1 MQNFN
6 RNEVNAPATLFND
19 RSEPGRR
26 ALLGI
31 FENNLSSIE
40 QVRVRMSKYAV
51 KEQDLQEALLS
62 LFRKRCAF
70 CEAEVSTAPYRFRPP
85 EEAGPTSS
93 VAPEFAELSHL
104 YYTWLVNDWANIY
117 ASCDEC
123 RPIEQS
129 IFPIRSG
136 RRMPLP
142 KREQVIAY
150 VRSPS
155 GLWPYPAS
163 EMQVFLD
170 PCGDEDF
177 RRNLAAAP
185 DGQLFG
191 LTDRGDATVKHF
203 KLDRSALI
211 QQRCKAFHGYYNNML
226 DMANPGYADV
236 GPFRFNEMEF
246 GGSWF
251 LLLYQL
257 ARRIGSGS
265 RRIGSGSSTALRLT
279 PRTIRD
285 YFAQRI
291 ESANFKKQL
300 NDAWVSF
307 DSAALR
313 RPDRRRRV
321 AMRGRARPISFR
333 LQCFKSVEDLSL
345 EMMDRS
351 EPIQNV
357 VGIAALVEEAARE
370 VGSETFSPALMILGE
385 NAVGKSSILEAIA
398 LILAGNAARSV
409 MDLPATSFMLDPD
422 LLGGKGPLQISTI
435 SAVFEDKREL
445 SIEITARGVKGDEDE
460 NKDQIPVFAYGAF
473 RMFADLDT
481 RPDPSSAVIS
491 IFRPDH
497 ALPNPEKWLVKISD
511 TALFS
516 EVRRAL
522 NCILAIDQEYDGIR
536 VEGKHCFLVT
546 TNIAPG
552 GQQIEMKTPLGFV
565 SSGFRS
571 VLSMACHVIRG
582 LVEAQDASSASLAN
596 ERAVVLI
603 DEVEAHLHPRWKM
616 RVVRGLRAALPGVTF
631 IMTTHDPLCLRGL
644 SAGELVVLR
653 RVFRADPKATIPS
666 TIEQL
671 ENLPAVSALTVEQL
685 LTSDFF
691 DLFSTD
697 EGAMEIT
704 LARAGDLLA
713 AETYGLQTSDGD
725 LTGLKRSIGEQ
736 IARALPIGSTEIER
750 LVQEAVEEFLLKR
763 SAAHASERQKIR
775 EATRNRIVEILSR
788 Y

>member
-1 MQNFN
+1 VQNFD
-6 RNEVNAPATLFND
+6 RNAVEAPPSLSD
-19 RSEPGRR
+19 GRSELARQ
-26 ALLGI
+26 ALLDI
-31 FENNLSSIE
+31 FGSDPSRIE
-40 QVRVRMSKYAV
+40 QTRVRMSQYAV
-51 KEQDLQEALLS
+51 KEQDIEEALHR
-62 LFRKRCAF
+62 LFHNRCSF
-70 CEAEVSTAPYRFRPP
+70 CEAEVPVSPYRFRPP

-93 VAPEFAELSHL
+93 VAPEFADFSHL

-117 ASCDEC
+117 AICEEC

-142 KREQVIAY
+142 KREQITAHVG
-150 VRSPS
+150 SPS
-155 GLWPYPAS
+155 GRWPYPAS
-163 EMQVFLD
+163 EMQLFLD
-170 PCGDEDF
+170 PCGDENF

-191 LTDRGDATVKHF
+191 LTDRGDATVKQF
-203 KLDRSALI
+203 NLNRDSLI
-211 QQRCKAFHGYYNNML
+211 HRRREAFAKYFS
-226 DMANPGYADV
+226 DMFGMGEPGYGGI
-236 GPFRFNEMEF
+236 GPFRFSEMEF

-265 RRIGSGSSTALRLT
+265 RTSPRLT
-279 PRTIRD
+279 PGTMRD

-291 ESANFKKQL
+291 ESANFEKQL
-300 NDAWVSF
+300 RDAWNSF
-307 DSAALR
+307 DSEALR
-313 RPDRRRRV
+313 RPGRRRRV
-321 AMRGRARPISFR
+321 VMRGRARPISFR
-333 LQCFKSVEDLSL
+333 IQGFKSVEDLSL
-345 EMMDRS
+345 DMMDRS
-351 EPIQNV
+351 EPIQNE
-357 VGIAALVEEAARE
+357 VGIASIVEETARRT
-370 VGSETFSPALMILGE
+370 GSESASPALMILGE

-398 LILAGNAARSV
+398 LLLAGGAARSV
-409 MDLPATSFMLDPD
+409 MDLPVTSFMLDPD
-422 LLGGKGPLQISTI
+422 LLGGKGRLRTSGI
-435 SAVFEDKREL
+435 SAVFEDKRRL
-445 SIEITARGVKGDEDE
+445 SIEITAGGVRGDEDDDE
-460 NKDQIPVFAYGAF
+460 DRIPVFAYGAF
-473 RMFADLDT
+473 RMFADPDT
-481 RPDPSSAVIS
+481 RQDPSSAVVS

-497 ALPNPEKWLVKISD
+497 VLPNPEKWLVKISD
-511 TALFS
+511 TPLFS

-522 NCILAIDQEYDGIR
+522 NCILAIDQEYDGIH
-536 VEGKHCFLVT
+536 VVGKRCFLVT
-546 TNIAPG
+546 TVIAPN
-552 GQQIEMKTPLGFV
+552 GQQVETKTPLGFV

-582 LVEAQDASSASLAN
+582 LAEAQDASSASLAN

-616 RVVRGLRAALPGVTF
+616 RVVRGLREALPGVTF

-653 RVFRADPKATIPS
+653 RVLRTDPRATIPS

-697 EGAMEIT
+697 EGATEIT

-713 AETYGLQTSDGD
+713 SEAHGLQTSAGGLTD
-725 LTGLKRSIGEQ
+725 LRRSIGEQ

-750 LVQEAVEEFLLKR
+750 LVQEAVEEFLRKR
-763 SAAHASERQKIR
+763 SAAPASERLALR
-775 EATRNRIVEILSR
+775 ETTRNLIVEILSR